1 MERDVPNYVSLLQ
14 DIRTRWDGMA
24 NGWGLSFTAPSSYW
38 YMRWFDIGNLT
49 AAADW
54 MNLLTYDLHGSWDS
68 PEDQIGSFVYAHTNL
83 TEITDAFNL
92 LWRNN
97 VPANKVNLGIGFYG
111 RTFALKDNSCTSPG
125 KWTRRHT

>member
-24 NGWGLSFTAPSSYW
+24 TGWGLSFTAPSSYW

-54 MNLLTYDLHGSWDS
+54 VNLLTYDLHGSWDS

-92 LWRNN
+92 LWRNG

-111 RTFALKDNSCTSPG
+111 RTFTLKDKSCTSPG
-125 KWTRRHT
+125 KWIRRCT